1 MPSIISSLLDTDCM
15 ILYEKRGLEEK
26 KRNQKVEKKSWSWW
40 RETCDGSSAP
50 WLNMWLCLTVSCRQI
65 LIQCQPYITKW
76 KEKKKKYCKKQ
87 TKTPATLMR
96 CRFIATLLFLQLSQ
110 VCDCVKWQH
119 CLYFIPEDIV
129 HKAGSA
135 MTTIPKST
143 VLKKRRKSPS
153 SFKIDRKKHLHE
165 LAELDIRL
173 SKRLLW
179 MLRLTPALLTRLG
192 LVFKKL
198 ETPNWRPGWDLCSSK
213 WRPTPWHHLVS

>member
-1 MPSIISSLLDTDCM
+1 MK
-15 ILYEKRGLEEK
+15 KRGLEEK

-76 KEKKKKYCKKQ
+76 KKKKRNTAKSKQ
-87 TKTPATLMR
+87 KPRRLWCDAASLLRSCFFSFRKCVIVSSDNIVCILYLKTSFTKPGALWP
-96 CRFIATLLFLQLSQ
+96 LFQNQ
-110 VCDCVKWQH
+110 Q
-119 CLYFIPEDIV
+119 Y
-129 HKAGSA
+129 
-135 MTTIPKST
+135 
-143 VLKKRRKSPS
+143 LKKKEEKSPS

-192 LVFKKL
+192 LVLKKL
-198 ETPNWRPGWDLCSSK
+198 ETPNWRPRWDLCSSK